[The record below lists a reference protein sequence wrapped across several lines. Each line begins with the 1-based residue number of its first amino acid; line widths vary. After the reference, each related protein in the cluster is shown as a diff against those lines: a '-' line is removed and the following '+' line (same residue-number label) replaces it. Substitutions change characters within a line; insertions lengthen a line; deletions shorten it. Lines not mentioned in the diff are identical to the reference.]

1 MSDFSDNCRK
11 LCVGKIFGVFVTS
24 YPSAKQKIS
33 VQKITAASCQRTL
46 DKFNLGEE
54 VISESRTVAKTIH
67 SVSVNGSGPAIIT
80 QSTKHPIQFHDGYF
94 NVSRYTTVKD
104 SAIDCNETVH
114 YFQKISD
121 VSISTDCIACNRIS
135 KVKHIKEIIIVWQ
148 PESRQ
153 RYPPQKPARGL
164 PRKCLNYSNN
174 EVEDDIKLR
183 DMHKATGMLSEKLT
197 VKTQVRR
204 SKSLTLART
213 SGRLLKR
220 SKSVPV
226 HPTIIK
232 ISRVDSLQKSPNRTI
247 SSIFSR
253 SKPSC
258 DKNPPHDSK
267 SSSFDQKSAS
277 QLLCVFQK
285 QDEEFSTSTI
295 RILTDLDDETSSQLT
310 RQLNESFDSLKR
322 DSSAYMIK
330 PKFSVAKKPK
340 LKRTVSL
347 TSSSLLKP
355 SLAVR
360 MGTPQ
365 KDGNINTNDVHQE
378 EVAMATVSLK
388 HSPRSLP
395 REYLNKQKRGFSL
408 KSVCAQAR
416 PSLKISI
423 KGRYKGCDARTP
435 DKELPP
441 TLDAGVLD
449 VVYNF
454 SERLKKNVQFSPCGD
469 YDFDPETSF
478 VELSCLPGKNSLA
491 FTRDDSRFLDPAL
504 RDELKDLE
512 LFHDMVDDFVEEK
525 SSGSEKGISLR
536 SPQSLSCNDDVKV
549 SISSLS
555 NSSADNFPKL
565 DIVYDK
571 TRDVQDDTD
580 EACITEYILLSC
592 KEDESL
598 RHCNPS
604 LTSYRQRSVDS
615 NQTENR
621 VIPVK
626 APNKNRKV
634 IRWSIAKKRSQG
646 SIKVHKL
653 SKVLQY
659 KKKSRKC
666 DDDGV
671 SHEANTKAAEDSNH
685 DIMPLTEPNINVEK
699 QSDSFISSPSTSSA
713 SICSSESTS
722 TSTRLKEIALEIENI
737 YHDKTKPVAT
747 DLVQIKQKSKSEEPS
762 SGGVPTLD
770 ISSEK
775 QVVEKGNKGLSH
787 QDITEVDVDGVIME
801 SRCKSSPPSSSQ
813 VLLNDS
819 LSEASEDSI
828 TKSENNSS
836 IVKST
841 RSTNISSSSSSVSI
855 KSLAIEQ
862 HTIQM
867 LSPAIEQH
875 TIQMLSPAIE
885 QHTSQML
892 SPAIEQHTSQ
902 MLSPAI
908 EQHTSQMLSPAIE
921 QHTSQM
927 LSPAIEQ
934 HTSQMLSP
942 AIEQHTIKGL
952 SGQSELSTDKSESS
966 TESKPLQDAV
976 SLKSKKF
983 PVFTT
988 DLDKVIK
995 DNLDENDTKHTGE
1008 IFQTAKQES
1017 GSDSVRSSTQES
1029 LNLSKSSK
1037 GFSEG
1042 IRIPLMSNEEFKMEH
1057 LKLLNTKSEYKED
1070 SLSHSARKSK
1080 SSSSDSL
1087 TSEDSDRP
1095 ERETVKHPPED
1106 HSIKDLS
1113 PMTEETRKKKKKK
1126 KKKKEKTKRVRR
1138 VTIVKYVD
1146 EFGNCISTET
1156 KNNTSQ
1162 EIYSVR
1168 EREYVVPKE
1177 ASPTPAPKQK
1187 RVRRITR
1194 YVNER
1199 GEELTREVFDQNVT
1213 SKCTPLSKE
1222 KENSNF
1228 HSFNISSA
1236 QDQEINRTRRSCR
1249 ESKENTSSPS
1259 TRNSFERRRIA
1270 SGENSSDAEAF
1281 VDWKNSLKKTE
1292 TVEFPKYS
1300 GTWDSD

>member
-1 MSDFSDNCRK
+1 M
-11 LCVGKIFGVFVTS
+11 
-24 YPSAKQKIS
+24 
-33 VQKITAASCQRTL
+33 
-46 DKFNLGEE
+46 
-54 VISESRTVAKTIH
+54 
-67 SVSVNGSGPAIIT
+67 
-80 QSTKHPIQFHDGYF
+80 
-94 NVSRYTTVKD
+94 
-104 SAIDCNETVH
+104 
-114 YFQKISD
+114 
-121 VSISTDCIACNRIS
+121 
-135 KVKHIKEIIIVWQ
+135 
-148 PESRQ
+148 
-153 RYPPQKPARGL
+153 
-164 PRKCLNYSNN
+164 
-174 EVEDDIKLR
+174 
-183 DMHKATGMLSEKLT
+183 
-197 VKTQVRR
+197 
-204 SKSLTLART
+204 TLART

-226 HPTIIK
+226 HSTIIK
-232 ISRVDSLQKSPNRTI
+232 ISRIDSLQKSPNRTI
-247 SSIFSR
+247 SSIFSM

-267 SSSFDQKSAS
+267 SSSFDQKSTS

-423 KGRYKGCDARTP
+423 KGRYKESDARTP

-478 VELSCLPGKNSLA
+478 VELSCLPGKNSLV

-565 DIVYDK
+565 DKVYDK

-722 TSTRLKEIALEIENI
+722 TSTRLKQIALEIENI

-828 TKSENNSS
+828 TTSENNSS

-862 HTIQM
+862 HT
-867 LSPAIEQH
+867 
-875 TIQMLSPAIE
+875 
-885 QHTSQML
+885 SQML
-892 SPAIEQHTSQ
+892 SPAIERHTSQ
-902 MLSPAI
+902 R
-908 EQHTSQMLSPAIE
+908 
-921 QHTSQM
+921 
-927 LSPAIEQ
+927 
-934 HTSQMLSP
+934 
-942 AIEQHTIKGL
+942 L

-988 DLDKVIK
+988 DLDRVIK

-1017 GSDSVRSSTQES
+1017 GSDFVRSSTQES

-1057 LKLLNTKSEYKED
+1057 LKLLNTKSEDRED
-1070 SLSHSARKSK
+1070 SLSHSTRKFK

-1087 TSEDSDRP
+1087 TSEDRPDR
-1095 ERETVKHPPED
+1095 EAVKHPPED

-1113 PMTEETRKKKKKK
+1113 PMTEKTRKKKKKK
-1126 KKKKEKTKRVRR
+1126 KKKTKRVRR

-1162 EIYSVR
+1162 EIYSVG

-1199 GEELTREVFDQNVT
+1199 GEELTREVFDQNVA

-1249 ESKENTSSPS
+1249 KSKENTSSPS